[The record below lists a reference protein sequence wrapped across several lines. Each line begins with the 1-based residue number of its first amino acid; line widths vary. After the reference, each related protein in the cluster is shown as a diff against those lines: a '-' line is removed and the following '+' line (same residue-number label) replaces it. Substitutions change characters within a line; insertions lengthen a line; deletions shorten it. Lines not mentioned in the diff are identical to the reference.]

1 MAVMNAAN
9 SVDLNYNG
17 STKFQTTDTGVEVTG
32 DVITSGTVGSSTT
45 GAMSFSAGTTAQ
57 RPGSASAG
65 MVRFNSETSRFLKD
79 ITVLNGSIL
88 ISQMIGVL

>member
-45 GAMSFSAGTTAQ
+45 GAGAVAGTTAQ
-57 RPGSASAG
+57 RSASSSG
-65 MVRFNSETSRFLKD
+65 MVRFNSTTSRFEGY
-79 ITVLNGSIL
+79 NGSEWIN
-88 ISQMIGVL
+88 MIIQI

>member
-45 GAMSFSAGTTAQ
+45 GAMHFQ
-57 RPGSASAG
+57 
-65 MVRFNSETSRFLKD
+65 
-79 ITVLNGSIL
+79 
-88 ISQMIGVL
+88 